1 MTDEEKLRL
10 EVENGFRQFD
20 KTIELI
26 EYFLDRDT
34 PFYLTPNIILEL
46 QKEAV
51 DGIEKDA
58 GRVRTTAVRISG
70 SEHTPPGPALVHMR
84 LVELCEFVNGNW
96 HERSPFF
103 LSAYC
108 MWRLNWVHPFSDGNG
123 RTARVLSYMVLCV
136 KLGYRLPGKPTIVEQ
151 IESNKQPYIEALEA
165 ADKSVEA
172 DSFDIS
178 LMESMIK
185 DMLARQ
191 LLGVIQAAGGEVEI

>member
-1 MTDEEKLRL
+1 
-10 EVENGFRQFD
+10 
-20 KTIELI
+20 
-26 EYFLDRDT
+26 
-34 PFYLTPNIILEL
+34 
-46 QKEAV
+46 
-51 DGIEKDA
+51 
-58 GRVRTTAVRISG
+58 
-70 SEHTPPGPALVHMR
+70 
-84 LVELCEFVNGNW
+84 
-96 HERSPFF
+96 
-103 LSAYC
+103 
-108 MWRLNWVHPFSDGNG
+108 
-123 RTARVLSYMVLCV
+123 MVLCV